1 MTRRGDNVVF
11 KIKGTSDQIII
22 DNWIVDTSY
31 QIERIEFGDG
41 VVLTAQ
47 EVIDLS
53 ADIHGSSGDDELY
66 GSSIADRLYGY
77 GGNDTLYG
85 NAGDDLLDGGEE
97 RDSLYGR
104 DGNDTLYGG
113 LGNDYLYGGSGDDI
127 LDGGEGNDY
136 LYGEYGNDTYLFG
149 GGSGQDMINDYD
161 TTVGN
166 VDMLRFSSD
175 VSRSDVEIT
184 RNSDNVVFRIKGT
197 SDEVVV
203 QNWIAGTEYQLERV
217 EFGDGTVLT
226 AQEVID
232 LSADIHG
239 NSGDDELY
247 GSRIADRL
255 YGYGGNDTL
264 YGNAGDDLIDGGE
277 GVDYLY
283 GQDGNDTLSG
293 QAGEDWMFG
302 GTGADILNGGLG
314 NDYLQGDA
322 GSDVY
327 LFGRGSGQDTIF
339 NYDWNPGTI
348 DTLRFA
354 QDVMPSDV
362 EITRNEDDVIFRI
375 KGTLDEVSVSYWMG
389 GTEYQL
395 EQVKFADGTVF
406 NLSDIQLG
414 TTANDVL
421 NGTSSDSILIGG
433 AGNDTLNGGAG
444 NDLINGGTGADN
456 MVGGLGNDIFILDN
470 TGDKVTEA
478 LNEGVDTIY
487 SSVTYTLGANIENLT
502 LIGTSAING
511 TGNALGNV
519 LTGNSG
525 ANKLT
530 GGAGNDTYIV
540 GSGDTVVEKV
550 NEGTDIVKSS
560 VTFTLSANV
569 ENLTLIGAANV
580 NGTGN
585 TLSNILVGNSG
596 NNILSG
602 GSGAD
607 TMSGGEGDD
616 TYVVENTGDRVIE
629 NPGQGTDKVQSSIT
643 YTLGSNLENLT
654 LTGTSAINGTGNEL
668 NNVLIGN
675 SASNILTGGSGDD
688 TLNGGSGADKL
699 IGGLGNDTYIVDNT
713 KDVVTEALNEG
724 TDTVQ
729 SSITYTLGANVEN
742 LVLTG
747 TSAINGTGNTLSNV
761 LTGNS
766 GANVLTGGSGNDTLN
781 GGAGNDTLD
790 GGSGVDTL
798 DGGLGNDT
806 LKGGVGNDLYLF
818 GRGYG
823 QDTIS
828 DYDTTTGNSDKVKFG
843 SGVNPIDLIFL
854 KDGNDLKAQIYNSS
868 DILTIQN
875 QNYSS
880 AYQVEVF
887 EASDGMRLVSSYVGQ
902 LIQAMAEFSS
912 QTGMSWTQL
921 IEQKPQDVQMIL
933 AQYWQ
938 PQ

>member
-1 MTRRGDNVVF
+1 
-11 KIKGTSDQIII
+11 
-22 DNWIVDTSY
+22 
-31 QIERIEFGDG
+31 
-41 VVLTAQ
+41 
-47 EVIDLS
+47 
-53 ADIHGSSGDDELY
+53 
-66 GSSIADRLYGY
+66 
-77 GGNDTLYG
+77 
-85 NAGDDLLDGGEE
+85 
-97 RDSLYGR
+97 
-104 DGNDTLYGG
+104 
-113 LGNDYLYGGSGDDI
+113 
-127 LDGGEGNDY
+127 
-136 LYGEYGNDTYLFG
+136 
-149 GGSGQDMINDYD
+149 
-161 TTVGN
+161 
-166 VDMLRFSSD
+166 
-175 VSRSDVEIT
+175 
-184 RNSDNVVFRIKGT
+184 
-197 SDEVVV
+197 
-203 QNWIAGTEYQLERV
+203 
-217 EFGDGTVLT
+217 
-226 AQEVID
+226 
-232 LSADIHG
+232 
-239 NSGDDELY
+239 
-247 GSRIADRL
+247 
-255 YGYGGNDTL
+255 
-264 YGNAGDDLIDGGE
+264 
-277 GVDYLY
+277 
-283 GQDGNDTLSG
+283 
-293 QAGEDWMFG
+293 
-302 GTGADILNGGLG
+302 
-314 NDYLQGDA
+314 
-322 GSDVY
+322 
-327 LFGRGSGQDTIF
+327 
-339 NYDWNPGTI
+339 
-348 DTLRFA
+348 
-354 QDVMPSDV
+354 
-362 EITRNEDDVIFRI
+362 
-375 KGTLDEVSVSYWMG
+375 
-389 GTEYQL
+389 
-395 EQVKFADGTVF
+395 
-406 NLSDIQLG
+406 
-414 TTANDVL
+414 
-421 NGTSSDSILIGG
+421 
-433 AGNDTLNGGAG
+433 
-444 NDLINGGTGADN
+444 
-456 MVGGLGNDIFILDN
+456 
-470 TGDKVTEA
+470 
-478 LNEGVDTIY
+478 
-487 SSVTYTLGANIENLT
+487 
-502 LIGTSAING
+502 
-511 TGNALGNV
+511 
-519 LTGNSG
+519 
-525 ANKLT
+525 
-530 GGAGNDTYIV
+530 V

-843 SGVNPIDLIFL
+843 GGLNPLDLIFVQN
-854 KDGNDLKAQIYNSS
+854 GNDLKAQIYNSS
-868 DILTIQN
+868 DLLTVQN
-875 QNYSS
+875 QNLSS
-880 AYQVEVF
+880 AYQVEAF
-887 EASDGMRLVSSYVGQ
+887 ETDGMRLISSYVGQ
-902 LIQAMAEFSS
+902 LIQAMAEFSTS
-912 QTGMSWTQL
+912 TGMNWTQL
-921 IEQKPQDVQMIL
+921 IENRPQDVQMIL

-938 PQ
+938 PSQ